1 MQAQELW
8 SIGRRADIRSR
19 LVTPERGAGVCEFWL
34 RPGASGYGPPAG
46 GDHHRRAWISYPG
59 RRNSSPVFG
68 GLLIPR
74 SERYGDGWLRG
85 PVIRQKWRFG
95 YGYGQDQ
102 DRPTALAALVLPEA
116 AAEPLV
122 EPLPKTSERLTEE
135 PSRLPGYARPS
146 RAA

>member
-1 MQAQELW
+1 MSYGCDGAQTALDRQPVETIAVVL
-8 SIGRRADIRSR
+8 G
-19 LVTPERGAGVCEFWL
+19 
-34 RPGASGYGPPAG
+34 
-46 GDHHRRAWISYPG
+46 SYLDSATLAP
-59 RRNSSPVFG
+59 FIG

-85 PVIRQKWRFG
+85 PVIRQNG
-95 YGYGQDQ
+95 ASADGYGQDQ
-102 DRPTALAALVLPEA
+102 DRPTAPAALVLPEA

-135 PSRLPGYARPS
+135 PSRLPGYAQPS